1 MEPKLF
7 EHLEV
12 IHMFALRQRYMELL
26 SLQGIQNPLYHSEK
40 LKVRMRKPYLG
51 RISLWHP
58 RYQSEVSIV
67 YRDEVSRIRL
77 LNCGLTHGSESE
89 LFITNPEDVPFKNDE
104 YHLAKAVRAAP
115 LSQGP
120 NMPWLPYSN
129 NIEEENVMVPTV
141 VYNSLTCFLSEGG
154 EGEEKKEKVNAKGH
168 CQRLVLSLAQDLLNY
183 VRNGMQKT
191 SKHVSLPLALK
202 NLTSSKEVITL
213 LNRYGHGISYYQVL
227 DMEMRLVENL
237 LEGKEHDVILQKVV
251 SPYNAFSIFRW
262 DNTDLL
268 EETLSGGGTTHCTKA
283 SFKLCFT
290 TKVVSS
296 VKIGREVMLE
306 ADRDLFARLL
316 IVAQTREMD
325 LREVFKYFL
334 WLAKCSINLYLCST
348 KNIFYSTVYSYFQHF
363 IFMFNNAHSLFIF
376 N

>member
-1 MEPKLF
+1 M
-7 EHLEV
+7 
-12 IHMFALRQRYMELL
+12 
-26 SLQGIQNPLYHSEK
+26 
-40 LKVRMRKPYLG
+40 
-51 RISLWHP
+51 
-58 RYQSEVSIV
+58 
-67 YRDEVSRIRL
+67 
-77 LNCGLTHGSESE
+77 NCGLTHGSESE
-89 LFITNPEDVPFKNDE
+89 LLITNPEDVPFKNDE

-202 NLTSSKEVITL
+202 NLTSSKEIITL

-227 DMEMRLVENL
+227 DMEMRLAENL

-251 SPYNAFSIFRW
+251 SPNAFSIFRW

-290 TKVVSS
+290 TKVFSS

-316 IVAQTREMD
+316 VVAQTREMD

-348 KNIFYSTVYSYFQHF
+348 KYIFIQQFTVIFNILYLCSTMRILFSYSTKLFS
-363 IFMFNNAHSLFIF
+363 FNNNIYSTSIAIFILLNKINCSTSVQTF
-376 N
+376 TQQK

>member
-1 MEPKLF
+1 MT
-7 EHLEV
+7 
-12 IHMFALRQRYMELL
+12 
-26 SLQGIQNPLYHSEK
+26 
-40 LKVRMRKPYLG
+40 
-51 RISLWHP
+51 
-58 RYQSEVSIV
+58 
-67 YRDEVSRIRL
+67 
-77 LNCGLTHGSESE
+77 CGLTHGSESE
-89 LFITNPEDVPFKNDE
+89 MFLTNPEDEPFKNDV

-120 NMPWLPYSN
+120 NTPWLPYSN
-129 NIEEENVMVPTV
+129 NIEEENIMVPTV

-168 CQRLVLSLAQDLLNY
+168 CQRLVLSLA
-183 VRNGMQKT
+183 

-227 DMEMRLVENL
+227 DMEMRLAENL
-237 LEGKEHDVILQKVV
+237 LEGEEHDVILQKVV
-251 SPYNAFSIFRW
+251 SPNAFSIFRW

-268 EETLSGGGTTHCTKA
+268 EETLSEGGTTHYTKA

-290 TKVVSS
+290 TKVFSS

-306 ADRDLFARLL
+306 ADRDLFARLPV
-316 IVAQTREMD
+316 VAQAREMD

-334 WLAKCSINLYLCST
+334 WLAKCSINLNLCSTKYIFIQPFTVIFNILYLCST
-348 KNIFYSTVYSYFQHF
+348 MRILFSYSTKLFSFNNNIYSTSIAIFILLNKINCSNSVQTFYSTKIIIQLLPC
-363 IFMFNNAHSLFIF
+363 IFYDKVFESSRTFEIF
-376 N
+376 NKFLVPSPIKYAV

>member
-1 MEPKLF
+1 MCTIL
-7 EHLEV
+7 
-12 IHMFALRQRYMELL
+12 
-26 SLQGIQNPLYHSEK
+26 
-40 LKVRMRKPYLG
+40 
-51 RISLWHP
+51 P
-58 RYQSEVSIV
+58 RLCV
-67 YRDEVSRIRL
+67 L
-77 LNCGLTHGSESE
+77 
-89 LFITNPEDVPFKNDE
+89 P
-104 YHLAKAVRAAP
+104 P

-120 NMPWLPYSN
+120 NTPWLPYSN
-129 NIEEENVMVPTV
+129 NIEEENIMVPTV

-168 CQRLVLSLAQDLLNY
+168 CQRLVLSLA
-183 VRNGMQKT
+183 

-227 DMEMRLVENL
+227 DMEMRLAENL

-251 SPYNAFSIFRW
+251 SPNAFSIFRW

-268 EETLSGGGTTHCTKA
+268 EETLSGGGTTHYTKA

-290 TKVVSS
+290 TKVFSS
-296 VKIGREVMLE
+296 IKIGREVMLE

-316 IVAQTREMD
+316 VVAQAREMD
-325 LREVFKYFL
+325 LREFSMVSQMFHKLKFTLNKIY
-334 WLAKCSINLYLCST
+334 
-348 KNIFYSTVYSYFQHF
+348 FYSTVYSYIQHF